1 MPECISRESR
11 CDMLILMTR
20 TARTLACPV
29 LLFVITVAFF
39 WKLVL
44 AGQYTWLD
52 ASDITF
58 QIVPWLQVQAVQWHT
73 GHFPLWDTHLWT
85 GQPLL
90 GQVQTGTLNPLNWA
104 LFSVPLKDGFI
115 RVRALHWYWVIIHY
129 LAALFG
135 YVLCRDL
142 GISRMAS
149 VFAGCAFGLGGF
161 VGAIGWPQKA
171 MSALLLPLVLMFFL
185 RVLRR
190 ENALANGAASGALLG
205 AAFLSGHHD
214 VPVFF
219 SLVMAGLW
227 IYYFTTSGRVLR
239 WRAWA
244 PPAAFLACF
253 ALIAAAQILP
263 AIEMG
268 RLSLRWVNAPDPVTW
283 NQKVPYSVHQDLSLY
298 PTAVLGIV
306 IPGFQHDT
314 VVFIGLVV
322 ITLALLGVAAKWQE
336 RTVRVSAAVA
346 LAALIFSLGGYSLF
360 HGVLYALVP
369 SLEKARSPSTAEAIF
384 HLGVVVLAAYGLD
397 AFRSPQ
403 ASEHANRISIRVLC
417 GLSLF
422 LYGSL
427 LVLIT
432 VRPEQS
438 EEYKVVALAALVAMI
453 LAGLLWFWSR
463 SWFSNSAAGVLLI
476 ALLLFELNN
485 VSNYAL
491 VRMGATVNLPKLQEN
506 RDVAAF
512 VQNAS
517 LARVDV
523 DHKDIPYNFGDWF
536 GVDELGGF
544 STPLKTIAETQGDP
558 RYRSVLAVNYFIG
571 RNAQKPDQ
579 NAVFEGQSG
588 LKVFLNPGAFPRA
601 RIAHAAIGAADEAGV
616 IAAVLNPSI
625 DLRRTVVLEG
635 TAPALE
641 TCEGG
646 DVQVRRYRPTSV
658 VLRVNTPCKA
668 MVVFADAWFPG
679 WKAFED
685 GKPVRIYNAYNIVR
699 GVVVDAGEHEVVM
712 LYRPASVFTGVAL
725 ALLGIMLSIGLQF
738 RREK

>member
-1 MPECISRESR
+1 
-11 CDMLILMTR
+11 MTSSVKK
-20 TARTLACPV
+20 LACPV

-44 AGQYTWLD
+44 SGQYTWLD

-58 QIVPWLQVQAVQWHT
+58 QMVPWFQVQAVQWHT
-73 GHFPLWDTHLWT
+73 GHFPLWDPHLWT
-85 GQPLL
+85 GQPLA

-104 LFSVPLKDGFI
+104 LFWAPLKDGFI
-115 RVRALHWYWVIIHY
+115 RVRALHWYWVAIHY
-129 LAALFG
+129 LAVLCG
-135 YVLCRDL
+135 YILCRDL
-142 GISRMAS
+142 KLSRMAS
-149 VFAGCAFGLGGF
+149 TLAGCAFGLGGF

-185 RVLRR
+185 RVLRQ

-219 SLVMAGLW
+219 SLLMGGLW
-227 IYYFTTSGRVLR
+227 IYYFTSIERAKR
-239 WRAWA
+239 WRAVLPA
-244 PPAAFLACF
+244 AAFLLCF

-263 AIEMG
+263 AVEMG

-283 NQKVPYSVHQDLSLY
+283 NEKVPYSVHQDLSLY
-298 PTAVLGIV
+298 PTAVLGV
-306 IPGFQHDT
+306 VVPGFQHDS

-322 ITLALLGVAAKWQE
+322 VTLALLGAAARWQE
-336 RTVRVSAAVA
+336 RTVRLLAAVA
-346 LAALIFSLGGYSLF
+346 LAGLIFSLGGYSLF

-369 SLEKARSPSTAEAIF
+369 GLEKARSPSTAEVIF

-403 ASEHANRISIRVLC
+403 ANQQANRIAIGILG

-427 LVLIT
+427 IVLIT

-438 EEYKVVALAALVAMI
+438 EEYKVLALAALVAMM
-453 LAGLLWFWSR
+453 LAGLLWCWSR
-463 SWFSNSAAGVLLI
+463 SWLSKGAAGALLI
-476 ALLLFELNN
+476 ALLLFELNT

-491 VRMGATVNLPKLQEN
+491 VRMGATVNLRKLTEN

-512 VQNAS
+512 VQKTS

-523 DHKDIPYNFGDWF
+523 DGKDIPYNFGDWF

-544 STPLKTIAETQGDP
+544 STPLKSIAENQGDP

-571 RNAQKPDQ
+571 RSAVKPEQ
-579 NAVFEGQSG
+579 SLVFEGQSG

-601 RIAHAAIGAADEAGV
+601 RMVQAAIGAADEAGV
-616 IAAVLNPSI
+616 IAAVLNPST

-635 TAPALE
+635 PAPALE
-641 TCEGG
+641 TCEAG
-646 DVQVRRYRPTSV
+646 DVEVRRYRPTSV
-658 VLRVNTPCKA
+658 VLRVNTPCRA

-679 WKAFED
+679 WKAFLD

-699 GVVVDAGEHEVVM
+699 AVVVDAGEHEVVM
-712 LYRPASVFTGVAL
+712 IYRPASVFIGVAL
-725 ALLGIMLSIGLQF
+725 AILGIALCIGLQF
-738 RREK
+738 RSGKGEGRARRLVPR

>member
-1 MPECISRESR
+1 VCAI
-11 CDMLILMTR
+11 LILMTR
-20 TARTLACPV
+20 TAGKLACPV

-44 AGQYTWLD
+44 SGQYTWLD
-52 ASDITF
+52 GSDITF
-58 QIVPWLQVQAVQWHT
+58 QMVPWFQVQAVQWHS
-73 GHFPLWDTHLWT
+73 GHFPLWDTHMWT

-104 LFSVPLKDGFI
+104 LFSAPLKDGFI
-115 RVRALHWYWVIIHY
+115 RVRALHWYWVAIHY
-129 LAALFG
+129 LAVLCG
-135 YVLCRDL
+135 YLLCRDL
-142 GISRMAS
+142 RLSRMAS
-149 VFAGCAFGLGGF
+149 VLAGCAFGLGGF

-205 AAFLSGHHD
+205 AAFFSGHHD

-219 SLVMAGLW
+219 SLLMGGLW
-227 IYYFTTSGRVLR
+227 IYYFTSIGGVVR
-239 WRAWA
+239 WRAIM
-244 PPAAFLACF
+244 PAAAFVICL

-263 AIEMG
+263 AVEMG

-283 NQKVPYSVHQDLSLY
+283 NEKVPYSVHQDLSLY

-306 IPGFQHDT
+306 IPGFQHDS

-322 ITLALLGVAAKWQE
+322 MTLALLGVAARWQE
-336 RTVRVSAAVA
+336 RTVRLLAAVA
-346 LAALIFSLGGYSLF
+346 LAGLIFSLGGSSLF

-369 SLEKARSPSTAEAIF
+369 GLEKARSPSTAEAIF

-397 AFRSPQ
+397 AFRSAQ
-403 ASEHANRISIRVLC
+403 ANRQANRFSIGIL
-417 GLSLF
+417 GALSLF

-427 LVLIT
+427 IVLIT

-438 EEYKVVALAALVAMI
+438 EEYKVLALAALVAMV
-453 LAGLLWFWSR
+453 LAGLLWCWSR
-463 SWFSNSAAGVLLI
+463 SWLSNRSAGVLVI

-491 VRMGATVNLPKLQEN
+491 VRMGATVNLHKLNEN

-512 VQNAS
+512 VQNTS

-523 DHKDIPYNFGDWF
+523 EGKDVPYNFGDWF

-544 STPLKTIAETQGDP
+544 STPLKSIAENQGDP

-571 RNAQKPDQ
+571 RNAVKPDQ
-579 NAVFEGQSG
+579 SVVFEGQSG
-588 LKVFLNPGAFPRA
+588 LKVFLNPGAYPRA
-601 RIAHAAIGAADEAGV
+601 RIVHAAIGAADDAGV
-616 IAAVLNPSI
+616 IAAVLNSST
-625 DLRRTVVLEG
+625 DLRRTVVLQG
-635 TAPALE
+635 RAPALE

-658 VLRVNTPCKA
+658 VLRVNTPCRA

-679 WKAFED
+679 WKGYLD
-685 GKPVRIYNAYNIVR
+685 GRPVPIYNAYNIVR
-699 GVVVDAGEHEVVM
+699 AVVVDAGEHEVVM
-712 LYRPASVFTGVAL
+712 LYSPASVFTGVAL
-725 ALLGIMLSIGLQF
+725 AILGVVLCIGLRF
-738 RREK
+738 RRERGSGAA